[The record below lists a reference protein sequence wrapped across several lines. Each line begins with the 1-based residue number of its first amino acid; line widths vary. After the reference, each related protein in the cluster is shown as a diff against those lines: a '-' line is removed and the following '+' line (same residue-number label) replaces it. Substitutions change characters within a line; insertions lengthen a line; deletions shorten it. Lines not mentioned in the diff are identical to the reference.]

1 MSISPPPPAP
11 PRNAGGDRPLAR
23 RAVPALGLV
32 FALVFTLAVAGCGS
46 ETGRGPEGVGGGTA
60 VAPTTTIDPR
70 YEPLPPGATT
80 VLVVGDSV
88 ILGAE
93 VQVPAALAGWKVTF
107 DAKESR
113 RIQAGIA
120 LLKARKGPTPRVVVI
135 HLCTNWAEAGYAK
148 QIDDTMA
155 ELEGVDR
162 VVWVT
167 CEPWRL
173 EVAAANAD
181 IKAAADRYPNLVVA
195 DWAALAERP
204 GYSYSDHLH
213 LKTPGAVALAALVA
227 EKVGPA
233 PRP

>member
-1 MSISPPPPAP
+1 
-11 PRNAGGDRPLAR
+11 
-23 RAVPALGLV
+23 VPALGLV
-32 FALVFTLAVAGCGS
+32 VALALALAATGCGS
-46 ETGRGPEGVGGGTA
+46 ETGRGPDGVGGTA
-60 VAPTTTIDPR
+60 PAPATTIDPR

-93 VQVPAALAGWKVTF
+93 TQVPAALAGWKVTF

-113 RIQAGIA
+113 RIQAGIS

-148 QIDDTMA
+148 QIDDAMA
-155 ELEGVDR
+155 ELDGVDR

-173 EVAAANAD
+173 EVASANAD
-181 IKAAADRYPNLVVA
+181 IEGAAGRYPNLVVA